1 VKSEPTSDHRVTTI
15 MKDAAKSIVP
25 LIVLFVI
32 APLIYQDQFLFFL
45 LAILL
50 VCTNALNIVY
60 GFTGY
65 LPFGF
70 AVFVAFGAYTA
81 AMTVNL
87 LHFPVW
93 LAVVS
98 AGLSSVLL
106 SLVFTP
112 LLRLNGAYFAIA
124 SLAAFEAVYNIYQ
137 NGALRNITGGPYG
150 IFPKVPYTPNLDYI
164 TVVLLAIAS
173 SLLILFIK
181 RSDFGLALQ
190 AIRDDRYAVETVG
203 VNTLMMRTYA
213 WVLSSLLTGLAGG
226 MYGLYIGFFY
236 PSGVFDL
243 TQFSVLVIIF
253 LIFGGRGTYLGP
265 LIGTVILFLL
275 YQFLN
280 LSFPN
285 LYLLV
290 FGVIIIL
297 VMLFLPDGVISVLQK
312 RVKGVL

>member
-1 VKSEPTSDHRVTTI
+1 VKSEQASVNKIQTLI
-15 MKDAAKSIVP
+15 KDSAKSFVP
-25 LIVLFVI
+25 LILLFVI
-32 APLIYQDQFLFFL
+32 GPIFYQDQFLFLL
-45 LAILL
+45 LAVLL

-93 LAVVS
+93 LAVMS
-98 AGLSSVLL
+98 AGLASALL
-106 SLVFTP
+106 SLLFTP
-112 LLRLNGAYFAIA
+112 LLHLNGAYFAIA
-124 SLAAFEAVYNIYQ
+124 SLAAFEAVYNIFQ
-137 NGALRNITGGPYG
+137 NGALVHITGGPYG
-150 IFPKVPYTPNLDYI
+150 IFPKVPYTPNLDYL
-164 TVVLLAIAS
+164 TVVVLAIIS
-173 SLLILFIK
+173 SLAILFIK
-181 RSDFGLALQ
+181 RSHFGLALQ
-190 AIRDDRYAVETVG
+190 AIRDDKYAAETIG
-203 VNTLMMRTYA
+203 VNTSLLRTYA
-213 WVLSSLLTGLAGG
+213 WVISTLITGVAGG

-265 LIGTVILFLL
+265 IIGTVVLFLL

-280 LSFPN
+280 LYYPN

-290 FGVIIIL
+290 FGIVIIL
-297 VMLFLPDGVISVLQK
+297 VMLFLPDGVMSILQK
-312 RVKGVL
+312 RVKGAL